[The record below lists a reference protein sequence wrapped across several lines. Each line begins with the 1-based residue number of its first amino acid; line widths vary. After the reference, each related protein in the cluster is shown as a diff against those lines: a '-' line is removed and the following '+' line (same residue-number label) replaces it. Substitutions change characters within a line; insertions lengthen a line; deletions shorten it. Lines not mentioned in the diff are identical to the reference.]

1 MMVTEAFAR
10 LLKRFPNV
18 ALFHIIFDSYM
29 EKSLKSG
36 EGAVRTAAAGGAIT
50 LARIRDDT
58 KVPEQMDKF
67 WASSENKVKFQSYVK
82 SKFQA
87 LAREVTKSVILSGVV
102 IDNTP
107 QPATFLTE
115 QGEVQ
120 SIFEL
125 NFDHEEA
132 DFRIIPH
139 IGWDITTF
147 SRKSVTVVSEDTD
160 VLVLLLHY
168 FNSFNT
174 LGLQS
179 LYMQLGKGDRRRMLS
194 VNKMFD
200 KFGNHFC
207 KEILSVHIGTGC
219 DQLSKIGMKKASLK
233 ADPTNLKDFGKTVI
247 LDDEQIKTAEQY
259 LVNVSS
265 STKGKVSTF
274 DELRVLTYKRTGS
287 ALNLP
292 PTSASVI
299 NGHIKRWWYLLK
311 INSILLNPNRDSV
324 MHNPLDYG
332 WEDQEGDWYAKK
344 ELDLIPDELCNTC
357 KCKTGCK
364 NKRCLCVKADGSK
377 CTDFCLCI
385 DCQNK

>member
-1 MMVTEAFAR
+1 MREELEDLAELSNDSYIHSPDIEESVFVDFMSYIRSQSLDTRPNVLSSPSVFDIQIQNTSTWTFEMMVTEAFAR

-58 KVPEQMDKF
+58 KVPEQMDKC

-82 SKFQA
+82 FKFQA

-102 IDNTP
+102 IDNTL

-132 DFRIIPH
+132 DFQIIPH

-168 FNSFNT
+168 FNSFNAT
-174 LGLQS
+174 R
-179 LYMQLGKGDRRRMLS
+179 KGR
-194 VNKMFD
+194 
-200 KFGNHFC
+200 
-207 KEILSVHIGTGC
+207 
-219 DQLSKIGMKKASLK
+219 
-233 ADPTNLKDFGKTVI
+233 
-247 LDDEQIKTAEQY
+247 
-259 LVNVSS
+259 
-265 STKGKVSTF
+265 
-274 DELRVLTYKRTGS
+274 
-287 ALNLP
+287 
-292 PTSASVI
+292 
-299 NGHIKRWWYLLK
+299 
-311 INSILLNPNRDSV
+311 
-324 MHNPLDYG
+324 
-332 WEDQEGDWYAKK
+332 
-344 ELDLIPDELCNTC
+344 
-357 KCKTGCK
+357 
-364 NKRCLCVKADGSK
+364 
-377 CTDFCLCI
+377 
-385 DCQNK
+385 